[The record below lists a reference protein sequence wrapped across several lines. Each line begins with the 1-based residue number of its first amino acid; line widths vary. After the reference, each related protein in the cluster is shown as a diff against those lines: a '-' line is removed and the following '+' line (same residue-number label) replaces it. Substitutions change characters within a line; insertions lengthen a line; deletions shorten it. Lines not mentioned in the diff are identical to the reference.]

1 MIVQS
6 LDAIFVPH
14 QAALPQSIKSKLT
27 TYWKNGGALI
37 QDMRLGEFDENGKPT
52 FDWMNEVFGIEK
64 IKWNNKGGIFL
75 VDGEIYRLK
84 PSRRLYTSYASITPR
99 AGYQLLA
106 TDIMQRD
113 SGIMVRG
120 ERTLAFGLM
129 PQLVEDSTQGVWRK
143 LFVQEIRNVA
153 QKSKRLSK

>member
-1 MIVQS
+1 MMG
-6 LDAIFVPH
+6 D
-14 QAALPQSIKSKLT
+14 
-27 TYWKNGGALI
+27 
-37 QDMRLGEFDENGKPT
+37 
-52 FDWMNEVFGIEK
+52 
-64 IKWNNKGGIFL
+64 
-75 VDGEIYRLK
+75 EIYRLK
-84 PSRRLYTSYASITPR
+84 PSRRLYTGYASITPR

-106 TDIMQRD
+106 KDIMQRD

-129 PQLVEDSTQGVWRK
+129 PQLVEDHTQGAWKK